1 MFLYVGLINIIIAVY
16 DIMKVLLTID
26 SLGSG
31 GAQKQIINLA
41 KGLKQRGHN
50 VELFY
55 YNTDSNFFYEELEGL
70 KIKSHSYKQKK
81 YHIPF
86 LKHFFTTY
94 ALRKVIKKDFDG
106 IISFMHIPSI
116 YSCFAKVGL
125 NSKLIVCERNSSIAD
140 IPLFVKVLFYFSCLI
155 SDSIVA
161 NSESEA
167 LLLRKRFFNQKKVYA
182 IWNGYDIQK
191 ISINKIIESKNFQ
204 KKLLVVGRIT
214 FQKNGYNLLKSLKL
228 FYEIN
233 GWLPEII
240 WAGRLDSYDKRSKIM
255 KKKMDI
261 LLSENPILNSKF
273 KFIGEVTD
281 INELYK
287 TSDALIHVSRYEGF
301 ANAICESMI
310 NGCLVICSRVCD
322 NEIII
327 DSDRGL
333 LCNHL
338 EPESIYKTIDLMY
351 KMDKKTIAKI
361 TRDAKVFAYD
371 NFSLKRMTHMYE
383 RILIN

>member
-1 MFLYVGLINIIIAVY
+1 
-16 DIMKVLLTID
+16 
-26 SLGSG
+26 
-31 GAQKQIINLA
+31 
-41 KGLKQRGHN
+41 
-50 VELFY
+50 
-55 YNTDSNFFYEELEGL
+55 
-70 KIKSHSYKQKK
+70 
-81 YHIPF
+81 
-86 LKHFFTTY
+86 
-94 ALRKVIKKDFDG
+94 
-106 IISFMHIPSI
+106 
-116 YSCFAKVGL
+116 
-125 NSKLIVCERNSSIAD
+125 
-140 IPLFVKVLFYFSCLI
+140 
-155 SDSIVA
+155 
-161 NSESEA
+161 
-167 LLLRKRFFNQKKVYA
+167 
-182 IWNGYDIQK
+182 
-191 ISINKIIESKNFQ
+191 
-204 KKLLVVGRIT
+204 
-214 FQKNGYNLLKSLKL
+214 
-228 FYEIN
+228 
-233 GWLPEII
+233 
-240 WAGRLDSYDKRSKIM
+240 M

-351 KMDKKTIAKI
+351 KMDKETIAKI
-361 TRDAKVFAYD
+361 TRDAKAFAFD
-371 NFSLKRMTHMYE
+371 NFSLKRMTLMYE

>member
-1 MFLYVGLINIIIAVY
+1 
-16 DIMKVLLTID
+16 MKVLLIID

-55 YNTDSNFFYEELEGL
+55 YNSYSNFFLDELSGL

-81 YHIPF
+81 YYLPF
-86 LKHFFTTY
+86 LKHFFIIY
-94 ALRKVIKKDFDG
+94 ALRKIIKKDFDG
-106 IISFMHIPSI
+106 IISFMQIPSI
-116 YSCFAKVGL
+116 YSCFAKIGL
-125 NSKLIVCERNSSIAD
+125 NSKLIVCERNSSLAS
-140 IPLFVKVLFYFSCLI
+140 IPLFIRVLFYFSCLI
-155 SDSIVA
+155 SDSVVA
-161 NSESEA
+161 NSQSEA
-167 LLLRKRFFNQKKVYA
+167 LLLKKRFFNLKKVYSV
-182 IWNGYDIQK
+182 WNGYDIQK
-191 ISINKIIESKNFQ
+191 MSTKKISESNSFQ

-228 FYEIN
+228 FHEIN
-233 GWLPEII
+233 GWLPEIK
-240 WAGRLDSYDKRSKIM
+240 WAGRLDSNDKKSKIM

-273 KFIGEVTD
+273 KFIGEVSN
-281 INELYK
+281 IYELYK

-310 NGCLVICSRVCD
+310 YGCLVICSRVCD
-322 NEIII
+322 NETIIGYN
-327 DSDRGL
+327 RGL
-333 LCNHL
+333 MCNHL
-338 EPESIYKTIDLMY
+338 EPESIYNTIDLMY
-351 KMDKKTIAKI
+351 KMDKKKIIKI
-361 TRDAKVFAYD
+361 TRDARNFAID

-383 RILIN
+383 KILIN